1 MIVSMSG
8 LGERVSRAAEIGGG
22 LRGGGELALAA
33 TSSRDALVGV
43 VGTAEDRRVIVEE
56 DARSDMVAE
65 CLEDI
70 EGVLE

>member
-8 LGERVSRAAEIGGG
+8 LGDRASRAVEIGGG

-33 TSSRDALVGV
+33 PASRDALVGV
-43 VGTAEDRRVIVEE
+43 VGTTADRRVIVEE
-56 DARSDMVAE
+56 DARSEMVAE